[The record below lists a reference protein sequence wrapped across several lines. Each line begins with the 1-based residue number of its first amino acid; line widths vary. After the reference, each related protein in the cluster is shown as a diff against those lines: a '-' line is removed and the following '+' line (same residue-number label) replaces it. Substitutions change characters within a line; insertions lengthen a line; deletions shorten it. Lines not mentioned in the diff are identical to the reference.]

1 MAFALSIA
9 PQSQYTEQRYYH
21 LLKEF
26 KLSGSNA
33 LFVKY
38 CGLKQNPRR
47 TEK

>member
-9 PQSQYTEQRYYH
+9 PQSQYSEQRYYH

-26 KLSGSNA
+26 KLSGSNS
-33 LFVKY
+33 LFDKKR
-38 CGLKQNPRR
+38 GLKQNPRR